1 MKKAA
6 KIFYVL
12 VVLTALSFLLYK
24 EFGYVKEL
32 KVLKNEKSAREFQL
46 KTKLDEN
53 YQPRKDDFY
62 KEEETAEKRG

>member
-12 VVLTALSFLLYK
+12 VVLAVLSFLLYK

-32 KVLKNEKSAREFQL
+32 KILKNEKSAREFQL